1 MGEIK
6 LINYQ
11 IKEFVLDINLFV
23 AVAGATKKGRFG
35 ARAAKRGAGSAIPAL
50 IINYYFAKVY
60 PDQHYMQ
67 TLPWAGIDLTSLG
80 LREKRLDL

>member
-35 ARAAKRGAGSAIPAL
+35 ARSRLRNTS
-50 IINYYFAKVY
+50 INY
-60 PDQHYMQ
+60 
-67 TLPWAGIDLTSLG
+67 
-80 LREKRLDL
+80 